1 MQLPSNL
8 LITRVRPSW
17 YLGIVMAIWGVICG
31 LTAVVQNFAGLLV
44 VRVFLGITEAP
55 FFPGA
60 IFLMSCWYNRAE
72 LTARIAWF
80 YSGVSLANMFGGLI
94 GAGVLGNMEGTLGI
108 AGWRL

>member
-8 LITRVRPSW
+8 LITRLRPSL
-17 YLGIVMAIWGVICG
+17 YLGIVMLIWGIICG
-31 LTAVVQNFAGLLV
+31 SIAAVQSFAGLLV
-44 VRVFLGITEAP
+44 VRVLLGVTEAP

-60 IFLMSCWYNRAE
+60 IFLMSCHYNRAE

-80 YSGVSLANMFGGLI
+80 YSGVPLANMIGGLI

-108 AGWRL
+108 AGWRW